1 MSPTKYH
8 LSLVKPEDRG
18 LAAETLSCLQ
28 PRDIQIYKS
37 VFMPDSI
44 WCAASWVIMYLESAN
59 VDCMRLQTRVISEE
73 IMTLFKLNS
82 DYDKE
87 LEVLKNL
94 HATNELLSSESCTF

>member
-1 MSPTKYH
+1 
-8 LSLVKPEDRG
+8 
-18 LAAETLSCLQ
+18 
-28 PRDIQIYKS
+28 
-37 VFMPDSI
+37 
-44 WCAASWVIMYLESAN
+44 MYLESAN